1 MRAPAPL
8 PQSKSVFNSFPTSK
22 TPFPTESRK
31 ENEWVVVGECLCA
44 LPVRHC
50 LGTLG
55 STWSLLLPLL
65 ALGCGPECR
74 VLFAVGRVLPPSPQR
89 LPHFSLLPGRFFRWK
104 PALPRPTLIKL
115 GGRAG
120 NSSRLKL
127 HLSAVPHLLFPPSL
141 AKPGKAAGARSWQE
155 VEWGPALAQPSCFPS
170 FIQTGKQGASAGGDC
185 PSACEPGTQ

>member
-141 AKPGKAAGARSWQE
+141 AKPGKAAGSQ
-155 VEWGPALAQPSCFPS
+155 VL
-170 FIQTGKQGASAGGDC
+170 AGGGVGPSPC
-185 PSACEPGTQ
+185 PAQLLPLIHTDRQARGFCWWGLSLSL